1 MVTPAV
7 GREMTDHLTTTY
19 KVSQRRACRV
29 VCINRATVR
38 YRPRRT
44 HENVQ
49 REEEVKAKL
58 VELAAKRPR
67 FGYRRLAVLLK
78 REGYSANHKRV
89 YRLYKLGNLA
99 LRRKGR
105 KRLAAIA
112 RVPLAQPTRANQ
124 VWAMDFVHD
133 TLADGRKFRTLNIVD
148 VFTRECRAI
157 EVDTSLGGARV
168 VRVLERLCEEH
179 STPERIMVDNGP
191 EFTSK
196 ALDSWAYSQK
206 VVLEFIRPGKPMENG
221 YIESFNGKFRNE
233 CLNSH
238 WFTSLAD
245 TRYTIEEWRCDYNE
259 ERPHSSLGQL
269 TPADFARQTSFSK
282 GFLSEMLA

>member
-7 GREMTDHLTTTY
+7 GREMADHLTTTY
-19 KVSQRRACRV
+19 EVSERRACRV
-29 VCINRATVR
+29 VGVNRATVR
-38 YRPRRT
+38 YRPQRT
-44 HENVQ
+44 HEKVQ
-49 REEEVKAKL
+49 QEEEVKAKL

-67 FGYRRLAVLLK
+67 FGYRRLVVLLK
-78 REGYSANHKRV
+78 REGFSANHKRV
-89 YRLYKLGNLA
+89 YRLYKQGNLA

-105 KRLAAIA
+105 KRLAAVA

-168 VRVLERLCEEH
+168 VRVLERLQDEH
-179 STPERIMVDNGP
+179 EAPERIMIDNGP
-191 EFTSK
+191 EFTGK
-196 ALDSWAYSQK
+196 ALDAWAYSQK

-221 YIESFNGKFRNE
+221 YVESFNGKFRDE

-245 TRYTIEEWRCDYNE
+245 ARYTIEEWRCDYNE
-259 ERPHSSLGQL
+259 ARPHSSLGQL
-269 TPADFARQTSFSK
+269 TPADFARISLTAV
-282 GFLSEMLA
+282 G